1 MNVFDA
7 DNPKGPDGVGLKASG
22 ARRSL
27 VLLVC
32 DGAIENYFNMVK
44 LFGLL
49 NLPSVDEPFRFTTDI
64 KMLCIM
70 LGLSGGKPTYGCPY
84 CIGEKVGGD
93 TGEWVKGLHRT
104 LGFCKLSHEK
114 YVAAGSVKS
123 KANQFYNCIETPVD
137 IMSGEDDSW
146 TLALYPPPI
155 LHIVLLGGPNDVLK
169 ALRKSYPVQY
179 AAF

>member
-1 MNVFDA
+1 MFDA
-7 DNPKGPDGVGLKASG
+7 DNPGGADGVGLNASG

-27 VLLVC
+27 ILLVC
-32 DGAIENYFNMVK
+32 DGAIENYSNMVK

-64 KMLCIM
+64 KMLRIM
-70 LGLSGGKPTYGCPY
+70 LGLSGGKPIFGCPY
-84 CIGEKVGGD
+84 CIGQKVGGD
-93 TGEWVKGLHRT
+93 KGEWVKGLHRT
-104 LGFCKLSHEK
+104 LGFCRVSHGK
-114 YVAAGSVKS
+114 YAAAGSVKS
-123 KANQFYNCIETPVD
+123 NAQKFFNCIETPVD
-137 IMSGEDDSW
+137 IMSGEDDTW

-155 LHIVLLGGPNDVLK
+155 LHVVLLGGPNDVLK